1 MKYGYTPPKGE
12 KNHRHHPKNPNHQ
25 LNLDNYNIVKG
36 YIMNNEKNDSQKSES
51 GYKPMRNLAKDGYTP
66 HKQEKQP
73 SPPPKK
79 P

>member
-1 MKYGYTPPKGE
+1 
-12 KNHRHHPKNPNHQ
+12 
-25 LNLDNYNIVKG
+25 
-36 YIMNNEKNDSQKSES
+36 MNNEKNDSQKSES